1 MITIFYGKKIMEL
14 RVLNYFVATAQELN
28 MTRAA
33 QKLLVSQPALSRQ
46 IADLEDE
53 LGVKLF
59 NRQPRHL
66 SLTPAGQYLFEQAK
80 EILAL
85 TTKTKSNLQSSAV
98 ISGDLTIAAGESIA
112 MQRIM
117 NIISNI
123 VQDYPT
129 VKIHILSGDYEFAE
143 KKLNIGTVDFAV
155 IIGNLNLSNYASIQM
170 PEKDVWGLLMTKDDP
185 LAKKDTITPEDL
197 IGRTILNSQQ
207 ADTMHYFDNW
217 FGNYK
222 DQLNF
227 IGTVNLSFNGTLL
240 VKNKAAL
247 MLTLDKIANTS
258 DESGLTFRPITPAM
272 KEPIT
277 VIWKNETN
285 MSPVAELFLNRL
297 QASISD
303 E

>member
-1 MITIFYGKKIMEL
+1 MEL

-59 NRQPRHL
+59 IRQPRHL

-85 TTKTKSNLQSSAV
+85 TAKTKSNLQSSAV
-98 ISGDLTIAAGESIA
+98 I
-112 MQRIM
+112 
-117 NIISNI
+117 
-123 VQDYPT
+123 
-129 VKIHILSGDYEFAE
+129 SGDYEFAE

-155 IIGNLNLSNYASIQM
+155 IIGNLNLSNYASLQM
-170 PEKDVWGLLMTKDDP
+170 PEKDVWGVLMTKDDP

-207 ADTMHYFDNW
+207 ADTMLYFDNW

-222 DQLNF
+222 DQINF

-297 QASISD
+297 QASISN

>member
-1 MITIFYGKKIMEL
+1 MEL

-46 IADLEDE
+46 IADLEEE

-66 SLTPAGQYLFEQAK
+66 TLTPSGQYLLEQAK

-85 TTKTKSNLQSSAV
+85 TAKTKSNLQSSAV

-117 NIISNI
+117 NILSNI
-123 VQDYPT
+123 IQDYPT
-129 VKIHILSGDYEFAE
+129 VKIHILSGDYEFSE

-155 IIGNLNLSNYASIQM
+155 IIGNINLSNYASLQM
-170 PEKDVWGLLMTKDDP
+170 PEKDVWGVLMPDDDP
-185 LAKKDTITPEDL
+185 LAKKDKITPEDL
-197 IGRTILNSQQ
+197 VGRTILNSQQ
-207 ADTMHYFDNW
+207 ADVMHYFDNW
-217 FGNYK
+217 LGNYK
-222 DQLNF
+222 DQINF

-240 VKNKAAL
+240 VKNRAAL

-258 DESGLTFRPITPAM
+258 DESGLTFRPITPTM
-272 KEPIT
+272 SEPIT
-277 VIWKNETN
+277 VIWKRETN
-285 MSPVAELFLNRL
+285 LSPVAELFLNRL
-297 QASISD
+297 QASIAD
-303 E
+303 D